1 MCGLQLGGFMQLET
15 KSLRLKTAVTVGS
28 YFGDCGCLRHR
39 CGRRSNKASIVRDRG
54 YNVSQQLPL

>member
-1 MCGLQLGGFMQLET
+1 MQLET